1 MSSMM
6 TCTPEREMLRIALMP
21 RIPSCPAHA
30 LCGLIS
36 PQAVQRAETF
46 LSEKRRCEFLWSR
59 VLLARLLEAEPS
71 AVMTESPPRAPSI
84 AGCGFSCTGISHT
97 KTWIGAGIGTVSFGF
112 DLEVINP
119 ARVNEAL
126 FTRLFAKRHW
136 DASQNQVL
144 DFYRFFGMYESAVK
158 MNLPFT
164 SDCSDPFVGSDP
176 QNPCVARFFSDG
188 TTLLTVVSQQ
198 PAVIEI
204 AVFEPDAMAS
214 ELKRIE
220 DSVFAE
226 I

>member
-1 MSSMM
+1 MNTT

-21 RIPSCPAHA
+21 RIPSSPAHA

-46 LSEKRRCEFLWSR
+46 LSEKRRSEFLWSR

-164 SDCSDPFVGSDP
+164 SDCSEPFVGSDP
-176 QNPCVARFFSDG
+176 QNPCAARFYRDG
-188 TTLLTVVSQQ
+188 STLLTVVSQK
-198 PAVIEI
+198 PAAVEI
-204 AVFEPDAMAS
+204 SVFEPNAMAS
-214 ELKRIE
+214 ELKLSAG
-220 DSVFAE
+220 SVFVE